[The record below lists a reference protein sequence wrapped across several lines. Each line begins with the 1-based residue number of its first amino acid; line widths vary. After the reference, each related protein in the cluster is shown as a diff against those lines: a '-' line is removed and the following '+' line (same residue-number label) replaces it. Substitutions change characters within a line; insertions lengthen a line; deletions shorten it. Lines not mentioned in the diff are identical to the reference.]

1 MSKRGP
7 AKQPQHLLELKGT
20 ARKSRKRTMPVC
32 GKLITTLEQVG
43 ELCDYSIL
51 SKQGQQIFLQ
61 RCTYLI
67 GLKMLEAAYL
77 DALLLYSMYFDMALQ
92 CIDEI
97 QKEKWFSS
105 LYDKKGKLAGYVENP
120 HLKLLDRICRV
131 LGNISKELLLT
142 PASRMRMEVE
152 SEKKAADI
160 MNISSDPIEI

>member
-1 MSKRGP
+1 
-7 AKQPQHLLELKGT
+7 
-20 ARKSRKRTMPVC
+20 MPVS
-32 GKLITTLEQVG
+32 GKLITKLEQVN

-77 DALLLYSMYFDMALQ
+77 DTLLLYAQYFDMALQ

-97 QKEKWFSS
+97 QKEKWFTP
-105 LYDKKGKLAGYVENP
+105 LYGKRGNLTGYLENP

-131 LGNISKELLLT
+131 LGNMSKELLLT

-160 MNISSDPIEI
+160 MNISSDPIEL